1 MKRRKTG
8 VAQRQGASMAQPG
21 YGGGPRGG
29 VAGGGYAP
37 STGPSG
43 VVASTPEGSG
53 YNPLAMQYAGGTV
66 SGTTLGPEGT
76 TTTQTP
82 GLTYVGAPDFGEDN

>member
-1 MKRRKTG
+1 
-8 VAQRQGASMAQPG
+8 
-21 YGGGPRGG
+21 
-29 VAGGGYAP
+29 
-37 STGPSG
+37 
-43 VVASTPEGSG
+43 
-53 YNPLAMQYAGGTV
+53 MQYAGGTV